1 MSKMLNFFLFFLFL
15 LSLIYIN
22 IFKDLYNIY
31 YNDKDYFLYNNE
43 IILKPLLKFQCN
55 NTFSFYKNYNN
66 NNFNEKNKIISYLSD
81 FTFYFFNNNNIILFK
96 KVFSSN
102 NEKILF
108 LNWFEKTNKSNILIY
123 LKLMK
128 FFSLYAFSFLIF
140 FLLVFLPIILL
151 SYLLSLIQ
159 KILII
164 FFIFTILFII
174 NSNYNINIVN
184 IFLENLLNIYYNINI
199 INNKI

>member
-22 IFKDLYNIY
+22 IFKDLYTYCYNIY

-81 FTFYFFNNNNIILFK
+81 FTFYFLIIIILF
-96 KVFSSN
+96 
-102 NEKILF
+102 
-108 LNWFEKTNKSNILIY
+108 Y
-123 LKLMK
+123 
-128 FFSLYAFSFLIF
+128 
-140 FLLVFLPIILL
+140 
-151 SYLLSLIQ
+151 
-159 KILII
+159 
-164 FFIFTILFII
+164 
-174 NSNYNINIVN
+174 
-184 IFLENLLNIYYNINI
+184 
-199 INNKI
+199 